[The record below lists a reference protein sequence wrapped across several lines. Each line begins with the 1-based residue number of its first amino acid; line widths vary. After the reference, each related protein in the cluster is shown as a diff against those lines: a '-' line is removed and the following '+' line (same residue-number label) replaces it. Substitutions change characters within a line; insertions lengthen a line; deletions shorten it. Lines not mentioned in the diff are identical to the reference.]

1 MKKKK
6 IKYRGRD
13 VTLSAEEYRSN
24 KTLALMLHY
33 DDGETEVVT
42 VNLQDPIQS
51 DSLAYLDT
59 NNQPGIEDFIQKN
72 GLGLPMG
79 GVRLLGPADIH
90 YTQSLHLSYEH

>member
-6 IKYRGRD
+6 FKYRGRN
-13 VTLSAEEYRSN
+13 VTISAEEYRSN

-33 DDGETEVVT
+33 ENGETEVVT

-79 GVRLLGPADIH
+79 LSTPSGFCRYPL
-90 YTQSLHLSYEH
+90 YTIFTSEL

>member
-1 MKKKK
+1 MKKYVYNGKS
-6 IKYRGRD
+6 

-33 DDGETEVVT
+33 DDGETEVIT

-51 DSLAYLDT
+51 SSLAYLDT
-59 NNQPGIEDFIQKN
+59 NNQPGIEKFIQKN

-79 GVRLLGPADIH
+79 VL
-90 YTQSLHLSYEH
+90 TQSGFCKYPLYTIFTSEL

>member
-1 MKKKK
+1 MKKYVYNGKS
-6 IKYRGRD
+6 

-33 DDGETEVVT
+33 DDGETEVIT

-51 DSLAYLDT
+51 SSLAYLDT
-59 NNQPGIEDFIQKN
+59 NNQPGIEKFIQKN

-79 GVRLLGPADIH
+79 VLTPSGFCRYPL
-90 YTQSLHLSYEH
+90 YTIFTSEL

>member
-1 MKKKK
+1 MKRKF
-6 IKYRGRD
+6 KYRGRN
-13 VTLSAEEYRSN
+13 VTISVEEYRSN

-33 DDGETEVVT
+33 DDGETEVIS

-51 DSLAYLDT
+51 SSLAYLDT

-79 GVRLLGPADIH
+79 IT
-90 YTQSLHLSYEH
+90 TQSGFCQYPLYTIFTDAL

>member
-1 MKKKK
+1 MKKYVYNGKS
-6 IKYRGRD
+6 

-33 DDGETEVVT
+33 DDGETEVIT

-51 DSLAYLDT
+51 SSLAYLDV
-59 NNQPGIEDFIQKN
+59 NNQPGIEKFIQKN

-79 GVRLLGPADIH
+79 VL
-90 YTQSLHLSYEH
+90 TQSGFCKYPLYTIFTSEL

>member
-1 MKKKK
+1 MKKYVYNGKS
-6 IKYRGRD
+6 

-33 DDGETEVVT
+33 DDGETEVIT

-51 DSLAYLDT
+51 SSLAYLDV
-59 NNQPGIEDFIQKN
+59 NNQPGIEKFIQKN

-79 GVRLLGPADIH
+79 VLTPSGFCRYPL
-90 YTQSLHLSYEH
+90 YTIFTSEL

>member
-1 MKKKK
+1 MKKKF
-6 IKYRGRD
+6 KYRGRN

-33 DDGETEVVT
+33 DDGEEVVT

-79 GVRLLGPADIH
+79 VLTPSGFCRYPL
-90 YTQSLHLSYEH
+90 YTIFTSEL